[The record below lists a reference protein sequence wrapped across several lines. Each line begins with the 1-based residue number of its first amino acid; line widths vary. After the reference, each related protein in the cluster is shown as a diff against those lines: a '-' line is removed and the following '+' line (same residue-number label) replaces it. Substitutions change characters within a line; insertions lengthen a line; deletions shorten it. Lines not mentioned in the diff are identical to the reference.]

1 MTQIA
6 VWSVRLDMLL
16 MTTAVNVFVTIASVR
31 LVTLALHAM
40 KWIIVQ
46 GPMVPA
52 LIMEDV

>member
-1 MTQIA
+1 
-6 VWSVRLDMLL
+6 MLL

-31 LVTLALHAM
+31 LAILALHAM

>member
-1 MTQIA
+1 
-6 VWSVRLDMLL
+6 MLL
-16 MTTAVNVFVTIASVR
+16 MTTAVNVFVTTASVH

-46 GPMVPA
+46 RPMVPA